1 MKTFKNV
8 LNLDEMTPDELDKR
22 NFYRG
27 FPCPHGHV
35 IRDKDEHWCY
45 HCVKKIK
52 SNICGFDISYLD
64 ALYRN
69 KYQHFFN
76 TVQINSFKEHW
87 HWTSSKKRL
96 IFPSYRSFNSS
107 RQSDNISIH
116 KLMYHLAWGDV
127 GSLSVARICD
137 DKHCINPLH
146 LASVWNRFAYPKEV
160 HPMEFVIKPEKLL
173 QSFYVPKELILESQ
187 YKNTIQHPLEVS
199 EDLPAYHE
207 DE

>member
-8 LNLDEMTPDELDKR
+8 SNLDEMTPNELDKR

-87 HWTSSKKRL
+87 HWASNKKRL
-96 IFPSYRSFNSS
+96 IFPSYRSFSSS

-127 GSLSVARICD
+127 GSLSVTRICD

-160 HPMEFVIKPEKLL
+160 HPMEVAIKPEKLL

-187 YKNTIQHPLEVS
+187 YKNTIQHPLEVP
-199 EDLPAYHE
+199 EELPAYHK